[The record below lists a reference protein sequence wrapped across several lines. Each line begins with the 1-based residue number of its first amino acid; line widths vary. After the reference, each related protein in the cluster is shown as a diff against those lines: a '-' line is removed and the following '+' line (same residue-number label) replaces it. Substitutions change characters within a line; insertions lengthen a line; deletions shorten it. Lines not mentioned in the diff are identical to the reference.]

1 MDSQMTEGMR
11 RVEQMIL
18 QRLEQ
23 VERDNRRLKRLS
35 HLLLAG
41 LAILLGLTTSLLV
54 VFARQSVAT
63 AEVVQA
69 KRFVLRDDEG
79 LIRAVLGMQPD
90 GSSRFA
96 LQDRDGQPRLQ
107 LTLLSD
113 GSPGVALKDREG
125 QNRAVLALPPDG
137 MAQVVFADRHGSN
150 RASLGL
156 AADGVSSLILADS
169 NGEPRAFLAV
179 TPDGTPD
186 LMLYEHVRET
196 AGASPAD
203 TSASGGTRN
212 GAAASGSSR
221 PR

>member
-1 MDSQMTEGMR
+1 MDSQKTEGIR
-11 RVEQMIL
+11 RVEQVIL
-18 QRLEQ
+18 QRLDY
-23 VERDNRRLKRLS
+23 VERENRRLRRLS

-54 VFARQSVAT
+54 VFARQSMA
-63 AEVVQA
+63 AADVVQA
-69 KRFVLRDDEG
+69 RRFVLRDENG

-125 QNRAVLALPPDG
+125 QNRAVLALPPDD
-137 MAQVVFADRHGSN
+137 MPQLVFADRQGNN

-156 AADGVSSLILADS
+156 APDGVSSLILADS

-179 TPDGTPD
+179 GPDGTPD
-186 LMLYEHVRET
+186 LMLYEHVRES
-196 AGASPAD
+196 AAASPAD
-203 TSASGGTRN
+203 TSVSGGARD
-212 GAAASGSSR
+212 GATGPGGAR

>member
-1 MDSQMTEGMR
+1 MDSQMTEGIR
-11 RVEQMIL
+11 RIEQVML
-18 QRLEQ
+18 QRLEL
-23 VERDNRRLKRLS
+23 VERENRRLKRMS

-54 VFARQSVAT
+54 VFARQSMAM

-79 LIRAVLGMQPD
+79 LIRAVLGIQPD

-137 MAQVVFADRHGSN
+137 MAQVVFADRYGNN
-150 RASLGL
+150 RALLGL

-179 TPDGTPD
+179 TADGTPD
-186 LMLYEHVRET
+186 LMLYEHDRET
-196 AGASPAD
+196 VAGSPAD
-203 TSASGGTRN
+203 TSASAGRN
-212 GAAASGSSR
+212 GAMAPSGARSR
-221 PR
+221 

>member
-1 MDSQMTEGMR
+1 MDSQMTEGIR
-11 RVEQMIL
+11 RAEHVIL
-18 QRLEQ
+18 QRLDH
-23 VERDNRRLKRLS
+23 VERENRRLKRLS

-54 VFARQSVAT
+54 VFARQSMAT
-63 AEVVQA
+63 ADVVQA
-69 KRFVLRDDEG
+69 RRFVLRDENG

-96 LQDRDGQPRLQ
+96 LQDRDGLPRLQ

-125 QNRAVLALPPDG
+125 HNRAVLALPPDD
-137 MAQVVFADRHGSN
+137 MAHVVFADRQGNN

-156 AADGVSSLILADS
+156 GADGVSSLILADS

-179 TPDGTPD
+179 APDGTPD
-186 LMLYEHVRET
+186 LMLYERVRE
-196 AGASPAD
+196 AGAPSPAD
-203 TSASGGTRN
+203 TSASGGARD
-212 GAAASGSSR
+212 GATGPGASS